1 MKQFRNPISTLKRI
15 QDNIFIALE
24 QYPDGLKKEGLKK
37 AVLAMRVIRPEKG
50 ENWDT
55 QFSNAILGLVM
66 RGIIYR
72 EKGRYR
78 KCKQP
83 N

>member
-15 QDNIFIALE
+15 QDNILIVLE
-24 QYPDGLKKEGLKK
+24 QYPDGLNKEGLKE
-37 AVLAMRVIRPEKG
+37 AVLTIRVIRPEKG

-72 EKGRYR
+72 ENDLYSKKGL
-78 KCKQP
+78 
-83 N
+83 